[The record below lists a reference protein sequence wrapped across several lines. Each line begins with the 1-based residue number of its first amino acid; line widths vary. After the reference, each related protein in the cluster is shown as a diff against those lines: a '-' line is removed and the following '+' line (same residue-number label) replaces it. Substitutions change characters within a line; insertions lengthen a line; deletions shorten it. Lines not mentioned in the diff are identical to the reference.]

1 MKHAYLSRLL
11 ASLVLILGFSG
22 ASAQAGVFNIPQFVE
37 ESSWSVGLEPEAT
50 FSGGGSFSNT
60 LKFTYG
66 IGSLSNLQIG
76 LGTGT
81 GTRGFRGG
89 MTYTFDFIPDLDGQI
104 GAGIA
109 LQLYH
114 YKLQA
119 SMGETQMMFYP
130 YIHNQFG
137 NTGTSGIDP
146 YIALPYGLALTNGQY
161 RTAAQLVFGAYFQT
175 SRNFGWNAEVG
186 VNMKGLD
193 SYVSGGI
200 TYRD

>member
-1 MKHAYLSRLL
+1 MGC
-11 ASLVLILGFSG
+11 SLFHSY
-22 ASAQAGVFNIPQFVE
+22 SQAGVFNIPEFVD

-66 IGSLSNLQIG
+66 IASLSNLQVG

-89 MTYTFDFIPDLDGQI
+89 ATYTFDFIPDLDGQI
-104 GAGIA
+104 GAGLA
-109 LQLYH
+109 LQAY
-114 YKLQA
+114 YFKM
-119 SMGETQMMFYP
+119 SNSVGETQMTLYP

-137 NTGTSGIDP
+137 NNSTFDP
-146 YIALPYGLALTNGQY
+146 YIAVPFGMALRDGTY
-161 RTAAQLVFGAYFQT
+161 RTVAQLVMGSYFQT
-175 SRNFGWNAEVG
+175 SQNFGINAELG
-186 VNMKGLD
+186 LNMKGTDTYL
-193 SYVSGGI
+193 SGGI